1 MEPGNPLRERINGVA
16 DMDTRLWMLISSLII
31 IEFYRYLEQITRL
44 DKAISIR
51 YQCETIW
58 CLRCYLCF
66 VVLFAV
72 VDFEDGGSTRAA
84 DGEVQLKH
92 AK

>member
-1 MEPGNPLRERINGVA
+1 MEPENPLRERINDVA
-16 DMDTRLWMLISSLII
+16 DTDACLWMLILSLII
-31 IEFYRYLEQITRL
+31 IEFYRQIGQITRF

-51 YQCETIW
+51 YQCKAIW
-58 CLRCYLCF
+58 CLRRYLCF